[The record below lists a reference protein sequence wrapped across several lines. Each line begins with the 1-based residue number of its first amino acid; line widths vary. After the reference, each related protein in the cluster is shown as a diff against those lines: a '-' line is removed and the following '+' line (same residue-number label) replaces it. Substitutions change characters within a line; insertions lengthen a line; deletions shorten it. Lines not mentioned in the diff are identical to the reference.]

1 MCFSKKDIKNLLAI
15 TIVLSTTNISALAIN
30 AGNLAGPTSNSD
42 IFHDKT
48 MIKTDLNTNMNRG
61 TVGQTDWN
69 TFSPAKNAKVDFGFS
84 AMQQSL
90 INRVDGSDNTNI
102 NNILKP
108 ANGTYTT
115 SQIIYNDLAEKT
127 DNSNITYERN
137 TSPKNDLGSKTS
149 GTVGQ
154 TDWNTFS
161 PAKNAKV
168 DFKFSAVPQKTIE
181 LINNSKSQIIIEPQ
195 N

>member
-1 MCFSKKDIKNLLAI
+1 MCLSQKDIKKLLDI

-69 TFSPAKNAKVDFGFS
+69 TFSPAKNAKVDF
-84 AMQQSL
+84 
-90 INRVDGSDNTNI
+90 
-102 NNILKP
+102 
-108 ANGTYTT
+108 
-115 SQIIYNDLAEKT
+115 
-127 DNSNITYERN
+127 
-137 TSPKNDLGSKTS
+137 
-149 GTVGQ
+149 
-154 TDWNTFS
+154 
-161 PAKNAKV
+161 
-168 DFKFSAVPQKTIE
+168 KFSAVPQKTIE